1 MIQEAFE
8 EHASLHD
15 EAARVLIPALRRA
28 AELAETALAGG
39 GKLLVFGNGGSA
51 AQSQHLAAE
60 LVVRF
65 IRNRRALP
73 AVALSTDTSA
83 LTAGG
88 NDFGFE
94 HVFERQVEALA
105 REGDCVV
112 ALSTSGSSPNVLRA
126 VDRAR
131 ERGCS
136 IIGLT
141 GHGGGDLAE
150 RVDVLLA
157 VPSDTTARIQEY
169 HQICIHVLAG
179 WLEEKLG

>member
-1 MIQEAFE
+1 MIQEAFD
-8 EHASLHD
+8 EHRNLHD
-15 EAARVLIPALRRA
+15 AAAEALIPALRKA
-28 AELAETALAGG
+28 AALAETALAGG
-39 GKLLVFGNGGSA
+39 GKLLALGNGGSA

-65 IRNRRALP
+65 VRNRRALP

-83 LTAGG
+83 LTAAG

-131 ERGCS
+131 EIGCS
-136 IIGLT
+136 VIGLT
-141 GHGGGDLAE
+141 GRDGGGLAD

-157 VPSDTTARIQEY
+157 VPSETTARIQEY
-169 HQICIHVLAG
+169 HQICIHILAG

>member
-1 MIQEAFE
+1 MIQEAFD
-8 EHASLHD
+8 EHKSLHD
-15 EAARVLIPALRRA
+15 EAAEALIPPLREAAGLAAAALGA
-28 AELAETALAGG
+28 G
-39 GKLLVFGNGGSA
+39 GKLVAFGNGGSA

-73 AVALSTDTSA
+73 ALALSTDTSA
-83 LTAGG
+83 LTAAG

-94 HVFERQVEALA
+94 HVFERQIDALVQA
-105 REGDCVV
+105 GDCVV
-112 ALSTSGSSPNVLRA
+112 ALSTSGNSPNVLLG

-131 ERGCS
+131 EKGCTV
-136 IIGLT
+136 IGLT
-141 GHGGGDLAE
+141 GRDGGALAD

-169 HQICIHVLAG
+169 HQLCIHVLAG
-179 WLEEKLG
+179 WLEDKLG

>member
-8 EHASLHD
+8 EHARLHD
-15 EAARVLIPALRRA
+15 EAARALIPELRKA
-28 AELAETALAGG
+28 TGLAENALAAG
-39 GKLLVFGNGGSA
+39 GKLLAFGNGGSA

-83 LTAGG
+83 LTAAG

-94 HVFERQVEALA
+94 HVFERQIEALA
-105 REGDCVV
+105 RAGDCVV
-112 ALSTSGSSPNVLRA
+112 ALSTSGNSPNVLRA

-131 ERGCS
+131 ELGCAT
-136 IIGLT
+136 IGLT
-141 GHGGGDLAE
+141 GRGGGALAE

-169 HQICIHVLAG
+169 HQICIHILAG
-179 WLEEKLG
+179 WLEEKVG